1 MNSDRYASR
10 PCYWELVSIIAAGAI
25 HVTAEVLFSEEASRF
40 CNAGISLMFVGYV
53 VWRVRASP
61 GILRIWG
68 MRTDNFA
75 PAIVAHLG
83 FAAFAA
89 LVLFGLALRTGSV
102 EIPTSFWVTV
112 GLYPIYG
119 VVQQFALQ
127 NFIARNL
134 RVTLSGPVAVAATAA
149 LLFGLSHFPRLDLVA
164 LTFVAG
170 FFFTLIY
177 QRFANL
183 WAVGFAHGVTAA
195 LAMYLILGEDPG
207 AEMLNMVRAL

>member
-1 MNSDRYASR
+1 MNGDRCDNS

-25 HVTAEVLFSEEASRF
+25 HVTAEVVFSETTSRL
-40 CNAGISLMFVGYV
+40 CNAAISLVFVGYV
-53 VWRVRASP
+53 VWRVRTSA
-61 GILRIWG
+61 GILRTWG

-83 FAAFAA
+83 FAAFGA
-89 LVLFGLALRTGSV
+89 LALFGLAATTGSV
-102 EIPTSFWVTV
+102 EIPASFWVAV

-127 NFIARNL
+127 NLIARNL
-134 RVTLSGPVAVAATAA
+134 RVILSGPVAVAATAA
-149 LLFGLSHFPRLDLVA
+149 VLFGLSHFPRLDLVA

-177 QRFANL
+177 QRFSNL
-183 WAVGFAHGVTAA
+183 WAVGIAHGLVAA
-195 LAMYLILGEDPG
+195 LVMYLVLGEDPG
-207 AEMLNMVRAL
+207 AEILMMVGLW